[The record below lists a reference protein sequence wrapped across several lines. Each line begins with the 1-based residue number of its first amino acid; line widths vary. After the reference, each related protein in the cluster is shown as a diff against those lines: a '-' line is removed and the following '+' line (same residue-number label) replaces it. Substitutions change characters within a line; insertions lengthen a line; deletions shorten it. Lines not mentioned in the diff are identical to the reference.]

1 MTTKR
6 RISYWRHLR
15 RWPAIAGASAALIAG
30 ATGVIGAPPKNCN
43 NCVDCRYT
51 VDGVCIPNAVT
62 YGYYQT
68 QWRTWP
74 RPIVASTTSA
84 PRTETKLPTQI
95 EPPPAQEDLDNAPR
109 PPAGDMGETP
119 PVKPATGDEQIPPKV
134 DKPDPFQD
142 DPVQNGDALD
152 GNALDSDVRE
162 ETSILV
168 PPLSAPVET
177 YGLYEEELPA
187 LPRAVQS
194 NYDAERNA
202 NATVVPATTETPAAT
217 GANLR
222 LVGNAPE
229 PVVARPKAKSPT
241 ADATPEGANPL
252 RGGWNTR
259 GESPLRDPKVVTQF
273 GGAASANPLR
283 K

>member
-1 MTTKR
+1 MSAKR
-6 RISYWRHLR
+6 RISFWRQIR
-15 RWPAIAGASAALIAG
+15 RWPAVVGTSAALVAT
-30 ATGVIGAPPKNCN
+30 ATGVIGAPPRHGADCI
-43 NCVDCRYT
+43 DCRYT

-74 RPIVASTTSA
+74 KPIAASTSA
-84 PRTETKLPTQI
+84 PRTETKLPTQV

-109 PPAGDMGETP
+109 PPAGKAP
-119 PVKPATGDEQIPPKV
+119 PVKPATGDEQIPPQI

-142 DPVQNGDALD
+142 DPIQNDPIQNGDAPL
-152 GNALDSDVRE
+152 GASDVRE

-168 PPLSAPVET
+168 PQLSEPVES
-177 YGLYEEELPA
+177 YGFYEEEIPE

-194 NYDAERNA
+194 TYDAERNA
-202 NATVVPATTETPAAT
+202 RATVVPASTEVPEST

-222 LVGNAPE
+222 LVDAAPE
-229 PVVARPKAKSPT
+229 PAVARPNTKSPT
-241 ADATPEGANPL
+241 ANATPEGANPL
-252 RGGWNTR
+252 RSGWNTR
-259 GESPLRDPKVVTQF
+259 GESSLRDPKIVTQF
-273 GGAASANPLR
+273 GGAAAANPLR

>member
-6 RISYWRHLR
+6 RISYWQQLR
-15 RWPAIAGASAALIAG
+15 RWPAVVGASAALAAG
-30 ATGVIGAPPKNCN
+30 ASGVIGAPPRNCAD
-43 NCVDCRYT
+43 CADCRFT

-74 RPIVASTTSA
+74 KPIAATATSA
-84 PRTETKLPTQI
+84 PRTETKLPTQV

-109 PPAGDMGETP
+109 PPAASADVP
-119 PVKPATGDEQIPPKV
+119 PVKPATGDERIPPKT

-142 DPVQNGDALD
+142 DPIQNGDALE
-152 GNALDSDVRE
+152 GSDIRE

-168 PPLSAPVET
+168 PPLSEPMES
-177 YGLYEEELPA
+177 YGYYEEDIPE

-202 NATVVPATTETPAAT
+202 REIVVPASKETSASTDAS
-217 GANLR
+217 LR
-222 LVGNAPE
+222 LVGAAPE
-229 PVVARPKAKSPT
+229 PAVARPKAKSPT
-241 ADATPEGANPL
+241 TDATAEGANPL

-259 GESPLRDPKVVTQF
+259 GESSLRDPKIVTQF
-273 GGAASANPLR
+273 GSATTANPLR